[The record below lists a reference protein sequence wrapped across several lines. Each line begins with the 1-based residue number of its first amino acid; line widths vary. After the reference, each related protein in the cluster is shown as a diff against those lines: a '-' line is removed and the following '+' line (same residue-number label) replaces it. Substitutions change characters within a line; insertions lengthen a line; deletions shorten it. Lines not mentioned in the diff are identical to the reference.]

1 MITYCTWT
9 SPFGEMLA
17 TAEKQQL
24 TGCYKIGQK
33 YQPEIDAQ
41 WSEASNEPIFVQLKQ
56 QLERF
61 AVNPDIPFDLALQ
74 PKGTVFQLSVWQAL
88 LQIPAGQTRYYQQ
101 LADSLGRP
109 KSTRAVAAAIG
120 KNPLMIIIPCHRVVG
135 KNGHLTGFAGG
146 LDMKQKLLDLEG
158 SSGNL

>member
-1 MITYCTWT
+1 MTTYCTWT

-33 YQPEIDAQ
+33 YQPEIDVQ
-41 WSEASNEPIFVQLKQ
+41 WSKANNEPIFVQLKQ

-61 AVNPDIPFDLALQ
+61 ALNPNIGFNLAVQ
-74 PKGTVFQLSVWQAL
+74 PKGTAFQQSVWQAL
-88 LQIPAGQTRYYQQ
+88 LQIPPGQTRYYQQ
-101 LADSLGRP
+101 LADSIGQP

-120 KNPLMIIIPCHRVVG
+120 KNPLIIIIPCHRVIG

-146 LDMKQKLLDLEG
+146 LDMKRQLLDLEG
-158 SSGNL
+158 SIGNI

>member
-33 YQPEIDAQ
+33 YQPEISAQ

-61 AVNPDIPFDLALQ
+61 AVNPDTPFDLALQ
-74 PKGTVFQLSVWQAL
+74 PKGTAFQQSVWQAL

-101 LADSLGRP
+101 LANSLDRP

-120 KNPLMIIIPCHRVVG
+120 KNPLIIIIPCHRVVG
-135 KNGHLTGFAGG
+135 KNGNLTGFAGG
-146 LDMKQKLLDLEG
+146 LDMKRKLLDLEA
-158 SSGNL
+158 SNSNF